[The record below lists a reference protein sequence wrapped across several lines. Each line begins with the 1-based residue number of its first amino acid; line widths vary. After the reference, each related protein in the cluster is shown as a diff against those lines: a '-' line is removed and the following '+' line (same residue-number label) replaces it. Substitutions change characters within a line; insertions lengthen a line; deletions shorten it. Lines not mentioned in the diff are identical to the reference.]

1 MYTAAYTS
9 HFGLKAAPFALS
21 PDPDFLYLSSQHKQ
35 ALEHLLQGV
44 TAGNGLIL
52 LSGEV
57 GTGKTILCC
66 RLVEQLADGFDVV
79 LLSNPCL
86 SPQELLAAIF
96 DKLHLHYD
104 DSFTIKDFTDTL
116 NNYLLTAYTVG
127 RKTVL
132 IIDEAQNL
140 TFEVLEQIRL
150 LSNIEDHL
158 LRIVLVGQS
167 ELRHTIKQKNLRQLA
182 QRITASF
189 HLKPLTNSE
198 LSSYIQHRL
207 TIAGAESEFF
217 SKSAIR
223 YIYRYT
229 RGIARLTNVI
239 CDKALLNAYVANKNQ
254 VDIGLVRKAIHKT
267 KVESPAHYSPWGWT
281 SLILGIIVLFGGL
294 IWWASYSQII
304 TNQNPPGLPINT
316 EILHTDID
324 NLTQDPFRSPLI
336 PEIDNYVDDE
346 VVIVENVADITEPS
360 ELTLLAVLQNRAIP
374 SNTNAAFNS
383 LFKLWN
389 LDYNS
394 ISGNTACERALTQ
407 GLVCVYKTG
416 KWQDI
421 QNYNSPAVIEL
432 VDSNQQYH
440 AVVTQ
445 LQGNLVTLNFAG
457 RIFDFTREEIN
468 NFWLGQ
474 FLFLWRPPSIPVPV
488 LRVGA
493 VHDDVRWV
501 RKRLNSIAGLNV
513 PDAELSARFDEE
525 LRRLVIAF
533 QRQNNLMV
541 DGIIGEQTMLL
552 LDAQSGLKPILD

>member
-21 PDPDFLYLSSQHKQ
+21 PDPDFLYLSSQHRQ

-44 TAGNGLIL
+44 NNGNGLIL

-66 RLVEQLADGFDVV
+66 RLVEQLADNFDVV

-167 ELRHTIKQKNLRQLA
+167 ELRYIIKQKNLRQLS

-189 HLKPLTNSE
+189 HLKPLAKSE
-198 LSSYIQHRL
+198 LNAYIQHRL
-207 TIAGAESEFF
+207 TIAGAESAFF
-217 SKSAIR
+217 SKAAVG

-239 CDKALLNAYVANKNQ
+239 CDKALLNAYVANKKQ
-254 VDIGLVRKAIHKT
+254 VDIGMVRKAIQKT

-281 SLILGIIVLFGGL
+281 SLMLGIMVLFGGL

-304 TNQNPPGLPINT
+304 ANQSMPNLPIET
-316 EILHTDID
+316 EVLHTDIH
-324 NLTQDPFRSPLI
+324 NLTNDPFRSPLI
-336 PEIDNYVDDE
+336 PEIDNYVDDVVVVASE
-346 VVIVENVADITEPS
+346 VGEPS
-360 ELTLLAVLQNRAIP
+360 ELTLISVLQNRAIP
-374 SNTNAAFNS
+374 SNTNAAFTT

-389 LDYNS
+389 LDYNNLA
-394 ISGNTACERALTQ
+394 GNTACERALIQ
-407 GLVCVYKTG
+407 GLACVYKTG

-421 QNYNSPAVIEL
+421 QNYNSPAIIEL
-432 VDSNQQYH
+432 VIDSNQQYH

-445 LQGNLVTLNFAG
+445 LQGNLITLNFAG

-468 NFWLGQ
+468 KFWLGQ
-474 FLFLWRPPSIPVPV
+474 FLFLWRPPSVPVPI
-488 LRVGA
+488 LRVGT

-501 RKRLNSIAGLNV
+501 RKRLNSIAGLSV

-525 LRRLVIAF
+525 LRRRVIAF